1 MSSGKTVE
9 QGCHQEPDSG
19 FFPAD
24 MNVGPGYFHWKIEK
38 KIEQIEF
45 ANCLIPSLLVV
56 FTRQLEILVT
66 TLVEIPFLGSVLL
79 INDN

>member
-1 MSSGKTVE
+1 
-9 QGCHQEPDSG
+9 
-19 FFPAD
+19 
-24 MNVGPGYFHWKIEK
+24 MNVASGYFHWKIEK

-45 ANCLIPSLLVV
+45 ADCLILSLLVV

>member
-1 MSSGKTVE
+1 
-9 QGCHQEPDSG
+9 
-19 FFPAD
+19 
-24 MNVGPGYFHWKIEK
+24 MNVASGYFHWKIEK

-45 ANCLIPSLLVV
+45 ADCLIPSLLVV

>member
-9 QGCHQEPDSG
+9 QGCHQEPDPG

-38 KIEQIEF
+38 KTKQIEF

>member
-1 MSSGKTVE
+1 MR
-9 QGCHQEPDSG
+9 G
-19 FFPAD
+19 FSPAD
-24 MNVGPGYFHWKIEK
+24 MNVASGYFHWKIEK

-45 ANCLIPSLLVV
+45 ADCLILSLLVV